1 MKQISSFYLFNNGGF
16 ACNTGCTYIDDDGN
30 ICNGSSGGHISLGT
44 GEAYNPGDHGVAAG
58 TTVRL
63 AIGITAGNDRTGGQY
78 FEYQPTAPGQA
89 HYEITGTTLNSDVHF
104 QGVQMP

>member
-1 MKQISSFYLFNNGGF
+1 M
-16 ACNTGCTYIDDDGN
+16 
-30 ICNGSSGGHISLGT
+30 
-44 GEAYNPGDHGVAAG
+44 AAG